1 MYNLIEIYLLL
12 FYAINIWRLGKVWG
26 EQTTLEPTLNVYNV
40 VNKAN
45 FDPPGGFITA
55 PLSGVL
61 GGAPGEANGT
71 IYSARI
77 NRYGLGTGVF
87 SQGAPRSLEIGA
99 RLTF

>member
-1 MYNLIEIYLLL
+1 MVL
-12 FYAINIWRLGKVWG
+12 FYEYNHSLLWHVLAEK
-26 EQTTLEPTLNVYNV
+26 TTLEPTLNVYNV